1 MIKIE
6 DITLMIA
13 EKKLLTGASCQ
24 ISDGKKVGVI
34 GDNGCGKSTLFKAI
48 LGQIQPFLG
57 EIQIPK
63 DAIIATVEQE
73 IEDTSVP
80 ILQFVLNKDRALKY
94 YREKLQTAADTEL
107 AEIHEHLRSLGSDS
121 AESRVASI
129 LHGLGFKQ
137 EDFVRP
143 IHDFSGGWRMRLT
156 LAGAL
161 FQNSDILLL
170 DEPSNHLDWEAVV
183 WLENY
188 LKKYRGTLLL
198 ISHDKEFLDN
208 NCEEILNFENKKLVL
223 YHGNYHTFQKTFL
236 LKTEN
241 LKKQIQKDNEKRA
254 HLQSYIDRFRYKAS
268 KAKQAQSRIKMLE
281 KMGQE
286 PELLPEKKDVFNF
299 PKAEELAPPYLR
311 LEDVSVG
318 YTDVPVLAK
327 LNMVIGENER
337 IALLG
342 RNGNGKSTLAKLLAG
357 ELKPMNGTLFKSSK
371 LKVGFFN
378 QHQNESL
385 PADETPVAFMSKF
398 MPEQK
403 ESQVRAYLAQ
413 FGLEAEKA
421 TTMTGKLSGGEKV
434 RLVLAKI
441 CLAKPHI
448 LLLDEPTNH
457 LDLKGREALIDA
469 LNQYNG
475 SVILITHDFHI
486 LQCVCDTLW
495 IVSNKTCKKFDGDLE
510 DYRKILLDEKPAEKT
525 KHKEES
531 AAPKEKKMS
540 KSSLSFK
547 MKKVEETLA
556 KLYEEQ
562 KETEEKIAAGGSNT
576 DYAAL
581 NRRLNKILKETEEQE
596 SLWDTYSEQM

>member
-1 MIKIE
+1 MIKID

-13 EKKLLTGASCQ
+13 GKELLTGASCQ

-48 LGQIQPFLG
+48 LGQIPPFLG

-63 DAIIATVEQE
+63 DAVIATVEQE
-73 IEDTSVP
+73 IADTGVP

-94 YREKLQTAADTEL
+94 YREKLQTATDAEL
-107 AEIHEHLRSLGSDS
+107 VEIHEHLRRLGSDS
-121 AESRVASI
+121 AESRVAAI
-129 LHGLGFKQ
+129 LHGLGFAQ
-137 EDFVRP
+137 EDFSRP

-170 DEPSNHLDWEAVV
+170 DEPSNHLDWEAVI

-223 YHGNYHTFQKTFL
+223 YHGNYHTFQKNFA
-236 LKTEN
+236 LKNEN

-281 KMGQE
+281 KMGQN
-286 PELLPEKKDVFNF
+286 PELLPESKDVFNF
-299 PKAEELAPPYLR
+299 PKAEELAPPYIR
-311 LEDVSVG
+311 LENVSVG
-318 YTDVPVLAK
+318 YGDAPVLTK
-327 LNMVIGENER
+327 LNLMIADNER

-357 ELKPMNGTLFKSSK
+357 ELKPMSGTLFKSAK

-385 PADETPVAFMSKF
+385 PADETPVSFMSAL
-398 MPEQK
+398 MPEQT
-403 ESQVRAYLAQ
+403 EAQIRSYLAQ

-421 TTMTGKLSGGEKV
+421 ITMIDKLSGGEKV
-434 RLVLAKI
+434 RLVLGKI
-441 CLAKPHI
+441 CLAKPHL

-457 LDLKGREALIDA
+457 LDLKGREALIEA

-495 IVSNKTCKKFDGDLE
+495 IVQNKTCKKFDGDLE
-510 DYRKILLDEKPAEKT
+510 DYRKILLDEKPAEKP
-525 KHKEES
+525 KNKVEL
-531 AAPKEKKMS
+531 AAPKAKKIS
-540 KSSLSFK
+540 KSSLYFK

-556 KLYEEQ
+556 KLDAEQ
-562 KETEEKIAAGGSNT
+562 KETEAKIAAGGADT
-576 DYAAL
+576 DYKSL
-581 NRRLNKILKETEEQE
+581 NRRLNEILEETKEQE
-596 SLWDTYSEQM
+596 SLWDTYAEQM

>member
-13 EKKLLTGASCQ
+13 EKELLTGASCQ

-342 RNGNGKSTLAKLLAG
+342 RNGNGKSTLVKLLAG

-398 MPEQK
+398 MPKQK

-495 IVSNKTCKKFDGDLE
+495 IVSNKICKKFDGDLE

-596 SLWDTYSEQM
+596 SLWDIYSEQM

>member
-13 EKKLLTGASCQ
+13 EKELLTGASCQ

-129 LHGLGFKQ
+129 LHGLGFEQ

-342 RNGNGKSTLAKLLAG
+342 RNGNGKSTLVKLLAG

-398 MPEQK
+398 MPKQK

-581 NRRLNKILKETEEQE
+581 NRRLNEILKETEEQE
-596 SLWDTYSEQM
+596 SFWDIYSEQM

>member
-13 EKKLLTGASCQ
+13 GKELLSGASCQ
-24 ISDGKKVGVI
+24 ISDGKKVGII

-80 ILQFVLNKDRALKY
+80 IMQFVLNKDRALKY

-129 LHGLGFKQ
+129 LHGLGFEQ
-137 EDFVRP
+137 EDFMRP

-268 KAKQAQSRIKMLE
+268 KAKQAQSRIKILE

-299 PKAEELAPPYLR
+299 PKAEELAPPYIR

-318 YTDVPVLAK
+318 YTDVPVLTK

-357 ELKPMNGTLFKSSK
+357 ELKPMSGTLFKSSK

-385 PADETPVAFMSKF
+385 PTDETPVAFMSRF
-398 MPEQK
+398 MPGQK

-441 CLAKPHI
+441 CFAKPHI

-510 DYRKILLDEKPAEKT
+510 DYRKILLDEKPAEKL

-547 MKKVEETLA
+547 IKKVEETLA

-562 KETEEKIAAGGSNT
+562 KETEEKIASGGANT
-576 DYAAL
+576 DYAGL
-581 NRRLNKILKETEEQE
+581 NRRLNEILKETEEQE

>member
-13 EKKLLTGASCQ
+13 GKELLTGASCQ

-129 LHGLGFKQ
+129 LHGLGFEQ

-268 KAKQAQSRIKMLE
+268 KAKQAQSRIKILE

-286 PELLPEKKDVFNF
+286 PELLPERKDVFNF
-299 PKAEELAPPYLR
+299 PKAEELAPPYIR

-318 YTDVPVLAK
+318 YTDVPVLTK

-357 ELKPMNGTLFKSSK
+357 ELKPMSGTLFKSSK

-385 PADETPVAFMSKF
+385 PTDETPVAFMSRF
-398 MPEQK
+398 MPGQK

-441 CLAKPHI
+441 CFAKPHI

-495 IVSNKTCKKFDGDLE
+495 IVRNKTCKKFDGDLE
-510 DYRKILLDEKPAEKT
+510 DYRKILLDEKPAEKL

-547 MKKVEETLA
+547 IKKVEETLA

-562 KETEEKIAAGGSNT
+562 KETEEKIAAGGANT

-581 NRRLNKILKETEEQE
+581 NRRLNEILKETEEQE